1 MVTSERQRKD
11 QREGVGGREKSVIC
25 ECLVQLSVAAD
36 LQEVE
41 WLLASINNSL
51 SGVQRGQGNE
61 RRGKREYTAVP
72 QGWT

>member
-11 QREGVGGREKSVIC
+11 QREGVGRREESVIC

-41 WLLASINNSL
+41 WLLDSINNSL
-51 SGVQRGQGNE
+51 LGVQRGQGNE

>member
-1 MVTSERQRKD
+1 M
-11 QREGVGGREKSVIC
+11 IC